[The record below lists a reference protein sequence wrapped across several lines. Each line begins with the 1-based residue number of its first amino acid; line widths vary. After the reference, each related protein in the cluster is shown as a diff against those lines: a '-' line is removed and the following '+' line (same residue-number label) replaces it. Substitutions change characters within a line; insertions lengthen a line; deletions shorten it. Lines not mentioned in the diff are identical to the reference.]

1 MLTRMNWFANDS
13 GYSAVRAGYS
23 VTSNTKFQGSLAVLT
38 AAAMLAVAVPSLSAA
53 EDGVALGIVYDT
65 SGSMQETVRDSE
77 GKPAAKYL
85 IANRALAAIAKQIQ
99 SFTTNT
105 AGGEARRVDAGLF
118 IFNSPGAR
126 AAVPFAKFDASAI
139 ENWVRDFHSPQGSTP
154 LGNALN
160 AAAQAVLRSPLSRK
174 HVLVITD
181 GISNTGPTP
190 AEVLSRLKQQAAS
203 SQQQLSVHFVAF
215 DVDAKVFAPVKK
227 LDATVVG
234 ALDEKQ
240 LNTQLSFILQKK
252 ILLEDEEPKK

>member
-1 MLTRMNWFANDS
+1 MNRFVNDS
-13 GYSAVRAGYS
+13 VYLAVRASYS
-23 VTSNTKFQGSLAVLT
+23 VRSNTTFQRSLAVMT
-38 AAAMLAVAVPSLSAA
+38 AAAMLAMAVPSLRAA

-77 GKPAAKYL
+77 GKPAAKYI

-99 SFTTNT
+99 SFTTNS
-105 AGGEARRVDAGLF
+105 AGGESRRVDAGLF
-118 IFNSPGAR
+118 IFNAPGAR
-126 AAVPFAKFDASAI
+126 AVVPFGKFDAAAI
-139 ENWVRDFHSPQGSTP
+139 ENWARDFRSPQGSTP
-154 LGNALN
+154 LGTALN
-160 AAAQAVLRSPLSRK
+160 TAAQAVLRSSISRK

-181 GISNTGPTP
+181 GINTTGPTP
-190 AEVLSRLKQQAAS
+190 AEIMSRLKQQAAS

-227 LDATVVG
+227 LDATVVA

-240 LNTQLSFILQKK
+240 LNTQLTFILQKK